1 MDFLV
6 CHSTSK
12 GALLMQNDF
21 LTTVLFKNESVEYRL
36 LINANVISMTE
47 ARFSFLVYLLLFQ
60 LWNS

>member
-6 CHSTSK
+6 RHSTCK
-12 GALLMQNDF
+12 GTLLMQNVF

-60 LWNS
+60 L